1 MQQVPAVIST
11 GLICFGLGAAVGV
24 AGMATFGA
32 GWMPQPKAEA
42 PGVQLAANGPPERGR
57 SGGGPPFLGGL
68 GRTNPKEQL
77 ATLVAK
83 LDLLTRKPLAVHL
96 TDEQRTKLREQLQ
109 GLSDKEQ
116 LEPAEALK
124 RLEEIQKIVES
135 DKGTL
140 EAVGYSWS
148 DAPSGGRPTDVP
160 NPFKQEQNGQHLK
173 SLLEEVSKTKPG

>member
-1 MQQVPAVIST
+1 MRQVPTVIST

-24 AGMATFGA
+24 AAMATFGA
-32 GWMPQPKAEA
+32 SWMPQPKAEA
-42 PGVQLAANGPPERGR
+42 PGVQLAANGSQGRGQ

-68 GRTNPKEQL
+68 GAANPKEQL
-77 ATLVAK
+77 ATLVVK
-83 LDLLTRKPLAVHL
+83 LDLLTHKPLAIRL

-116 LEPAEALK
+116 LDPAEALK

-140 EAVGYSWS
+140 EAAGFSWPVPRS
-148 DAPSGGRPTDVP
+148 AGRPTDVP

-173 SLLEEVSKTKPG
+173 SLQEEVTKTKPG